1 MTLRNKFLVGIGC
14 IALAIQLV
22 PVDRENPPVE
32 TEIPAPENV
41 LAVLQNACYD
51 CHSNE
56 SVWPWYGYV
65 APFSWLVEYDIE
77 EAREHMNF
85 STWNQYDADEQID
98 MVEEIWEEVEEGE
111 MPPYFYT
118 PLHPEARL
126 NAKDHALIQV
136 WAHESP

>member
-1 MTLRNKFLVGIGC
+1 MTLRNKILAGIGC
-14 IALAIQLV
+14 IVLAIQLV

-32 TEIPAPENV
+32 AEITAPEDV
-41 LAVLQNACYD
+41 RAVLQRACYD

-56 SVWPWYGYV
+56 SVWPWYGYI
-65 APFSWLVEYDIE
+65 APVSWLVEYDIE

-85 STWNQYDADEQID
+85 STWNRYDAEDQID

-111 MPPYFYT
+111 MPPFFYT

-126 NAKDHALIQV
+126 TPREHALIQV
-136 WAHESP
+136 WAHELP